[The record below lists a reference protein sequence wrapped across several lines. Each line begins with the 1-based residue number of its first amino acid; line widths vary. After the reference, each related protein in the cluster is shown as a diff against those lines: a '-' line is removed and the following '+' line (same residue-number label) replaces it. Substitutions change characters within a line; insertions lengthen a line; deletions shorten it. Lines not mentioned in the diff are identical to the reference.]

1 MVVRPRAW
9 IPGGRY
15 DDDGQCRRACHDYL
29 SFGDA
34 AAENRICGDLG
45 LVLFCGEL
53 VEGAV
58 QREPEFDDGR
68 FGETQSNDVAVYSH
82 WGSCRDILP
91 QANPGKDV
99 RRGRADSG
107 CCGGNQTPVLS
118 RVLKNVHLRI
128 GLQNRDS
135 EAIIRTMPGQE
146 NKDKL
151 NSARERMLRWDLRG
165 RGIRDPR
172 VLAVMAEVPREEFV
186 PSSYRWQAY
195 NDGPLPI
202 GLDQTIS
209 QPYIVALMT
218 EELRVDPDCEVL
230 EIGTGSGYQT
240 AVLSRLVK
248 KVYTVERFSDLTESA
263 QKVLDRLGINNVEF
277 YVGDGSCGWP
287 TSRLPPLGCF
297 DRIMI
302 TAALPEIPEL
312 VSRQLADGGLIIA
325 PIGGGGAQELV
336 VCEKKANRFMERAIC
351 DVRFV
356 KLIGKNAF
364 ER

>member
-1 MVVRPRAW
+1 MS
-9 IPGGRY
+9 GR
-15 DDDGQCRRACHDYL
+15 
-29 SFGDA
+29 
-34 AAENRICGDLG
+34 
-45 LVLFCGEL
+45 
-53 VEGAV
+53 
-58 QREPEFDDGR
+58 
-68 FGETQSNDVAVYSH
+68 
-82 WGSCRDILP
+82 
-91 QANPGKDV
+91 
-99 RRGRADSG
+99 
-107 CCGGNQTPVLS
+107 
-118 RVLKNVHLRI
+118 
-128 GLQNRDS
+128 
-135 EAIIRTMPGQE
+135 E

-151 NSARERMLRWDLRG
+151 SIARERMLRWDLKG
-165 RGIRDPR
+165 RGITDPR

-186 PSSYRWQAY
+186 PDSYRSQAY
-195 NDGPLPI
+195 DDGPLPI

-218 EELRVDPDCEVL
+218 EELRVNPDCDVL

-240 AVLSRLVK
+240 AVLCKLVK

-263 QKVLDRLGINNVEF
+263 QKILDRLGISNVEF

-287 TSRLPPLGCF
+287 ADRLPPSGCF

-302 TAALPEIPEL
+302 TAALPVIPEPITK
-312 VSRQLADGGLIIA
+312 QLANGGSVIA

-356 KLIGKNAF
+356 RLVGKHAF